1 MLIGTL
7 SEHTRALADGL
18 GEAEVVAVPEP
29 PAGLAGSW
37 DWDWAPVLER
47 WRSDFEAGP
56 PEAEIVV
63 CTWPAALAAT
73 PFLEVS
79 PQDWR
84 ARAEWP
90 TALWFVVMV
99 GAVNRCADGGSVV
112 VVTERPAAIDVEG
125 YAPEVGVAEGILCLV
140 RSLATLAGDRR
151 VRINAV
157 TSEILTAP
165 AHLVGAPPSLPS
177 FPGSAAIEIAGA
189 VRMLLSPE
197 AGGVTGTKV
206 HADCGRTW

>member
-7 SEHTRALADGL
+7 SEHTRALAHGL
-18 GEAEVVAVPEP
+18 GETDIVAVPGP
-29 PAGLAGSW
+29 PGELAASW
-37 DWDWAPVLER
+37 DWDWAPVLEQ
-47 WRSDFEAGP
+47 WRHDFAARP
-56 PEAEIVV
+56 KEAEIAV
-63 CTWPAALAAT
+63 CTWPAALHPT
-73 PFLEVS
+73 PMLELS
-79 PQDWR
+79 SQEWR

-99 GAVNRCADGGSVV
+99 AAVERCTDGGSVV

-140 RSLATLAGDRR
+140 RSLATLAGDRG

-165 AHLVGAPPSLPS
+165 AHLVGAPHRSRRSP
-177 FPGSAAIEIAGA
+177 
-189 VRMLLSPE
+189 VRRRSRSP
-197 AGGVTGTKV
+197 AL
-206 HADCGRTW
+206 